1 MSVKILKTMASHPAI
16 PAHPDPCTQERRI
29 IALEEKQSEHSDTLA
44 DGRVRFAEIQRD
56 LAQIQVTL
64 AEIKAQLAGKTA
76 DWVITLRDAAIN
88 WIALAVLGG
97 LFWAVVKSGAAGVA
111 P

>member
-1 MSVKILKTMASHPAI
+1 MASSPHI
-16 PAHPDPCTQERRI
+16 SAHPDPCQQERRI
-29 IALEEKQSEHSDTLA
+29 VSLEESRAEHAETLA